1 MIVVRPCRSRPLG
14 NVGGF
19 VVAGVTVQNI
29 ESPEVGM
36 KSGILDRKDVGVF
49 ARFIVVRVP
58 VTRGGD
64 ERSAGYPV
72 FPVTVLD
79 HAGSVFLSTKLGK
92 IFSG

>member
-1 MIVVRPCRSRPLG
+1 V
-14 NVGGF
+14 

-29 ESPEVGM
+29 QSPEIGM
-36 KSGILDRKDVGVF
+36 KPRILDRKDVSVF
-49 ARFIVVRVP
+49 ARFIMMGMP
-58 VTRGGD
+58 VTCRGD
-64 ERSAGYPV
+64 ERGTGYPV